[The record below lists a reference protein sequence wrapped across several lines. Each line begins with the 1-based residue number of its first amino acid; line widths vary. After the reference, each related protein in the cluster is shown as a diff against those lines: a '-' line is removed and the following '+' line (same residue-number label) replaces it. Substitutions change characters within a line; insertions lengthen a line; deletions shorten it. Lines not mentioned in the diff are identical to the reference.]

1 MYPELT
7 RRGSTAILGWW
18 SRSILKCRSSHPER
32 RAGSCTPFLKDL
44 TCMGAS
50 RSCIFRAKLNRECR
64 FSVNLS
70 STCGFKTVPLFCP
83 SWTLCS
89 SFDRTSERFLHHR
102 RNGVQAQE
110 WTGRMHSR
118 GERVASSK
126 ASTCGQATSPGAR
139 RAPAASRAPEAA
151 SSWPLCEANTWAS
164 EHPLARS
171 QVAPRLGL

>member
-1 MYPELT
+1 
-7 RRGSTAILGWW
+7 
-18 SRSILKCRSSHPER
+18 
-32 RAGSCTPFLKDL
+32 
-44 TCMGAS
+44 MGAS
-50 RSCIFRAKLNRECR
+50 RYCIYRAKLNRECR
-64 FSVNLS
+64 FSVNLT
-70 STCGFKTVPLFCP
+70 STCGFKTVPLFGP

-126 ASTCGQATSPGAR
+126 ASTCGQATLFMDSDSTRPTPR

-151 SSWPLCEANTWAS
+151 SSWPLFEANTWAS